1 MKNIIRKILHDKV
14 FLLSLTMVLVSMIVA
29 ISILAF
35 NIKEFN
41 RSVYIRYSDF
51 GLAKQ
56 SFTGPWYYLL
66 YFIVFQVIV
75 GLGHSLIAIRLYRD
89 NKKNLSIVFLAI
101 TILVLI
107 IALILSLSVI
117 TKIAY
122 L

>member
-14 FLLSLTMVLVSMIVA
+14 FLLSLAMVLVSMIIA

-56 SFTGPWYYLL
+56 SFTGPWYYPL
-66 YFIVFQVIV
+66 YF
-75 GLGHSLIAIRLYRD
+75 R
-89 NKKNLSIVFLAI
+89 
-101 TILVLI
+101 
-107 IALILSLSVI
+107 
-117 TKIAY
+117 
-122 L
+122 